1 MTNRNLSKHV
11 GKVAVGS
18 GLLAASIYVLM
29 INVTLAHIESVSG
42 HVPFDMRPFG
52 YGPAE
57 AAMLLDA
64 LGADGRAYYLSR
76 QIVLDTLYP
85 FMLAVTLIATICWF
99 GQRMPNR
106 KLVRYGIAFS
116 VGSAL
121 FDYVENLGIVAM
133 IWSWPEVSGPLVHAT
148 SSATI
153 LKSVLTTLAV
163 LLTLLVGLNWTRR
176 SAAEVR
182 P

>member
-1 MTNRNLSKHV
+1 MTKTYLAKHI
-11 GKVAVGS
+11 GKVAVVS
-18 GLLAASIYVLM
+18 GLIGASIYLLM
-29 INVTLAHIESVSG
+29 INVTLAHIETVSG

-52 YGPAE
+52 YSTIDAE
-57 AAMLLDA
+57 MLLEA
-64 LGADGRAYYLSR
+64 LGEEGRKYYLSH

-85 FMLAVTLIATICWF
+85 FMLSLTLIATICWF
-99 GQRMPNR
+99 GQNMQNR
-106 KLVRYGIAFS
+106 QLIRFGITLS

-121 FDYVENLGIVAM
+121 FDYAENLGITTMV
-133 IWSWPEVSGPLVHAT
+133 WSWPEVSVPLVYAT

-163 LLTLLVGLNWTRR
+163 LTTFLVGLNWARL
-176 SAAEVR
+176 SKAIGA